1 MKKFTTKLNEMNEAD
16 SVDFIKIQE
25 DALRML
31 KDATNGVVNELKEKW
46 FDAAEDD
53 MLWLEEKYIDET
65 LKNLSEVIARKVKS

>member
-1 MKKFTTKLNEMNEAD
+1 MKKFSTKLNEMND
-16 SVDFIKIQE
+16 PDTVDFVKIQE

-31 KDATNGVVNELKEKW
+31 KDATNGVVRELKEKW

-53 MLWLEEKYIDET
+53 LLWLEEKYMDET